1 MARAFSTASVSEIN
15 VELNVKEGNL
25 PSDMYGFVF
34 INSACGTVNSKG
46 LPYKENLPDGSFNE
60 EFGSPLI
67 NGDGVVIRIDLNETG
82 KVKVST
88 GLMKTPCYYA
98 DVATSSPD
106 STYGEDFRFRN
117 IGLGR
122 RSLRL
127 GTRNQLSTAVMPV
140 RFKSEGKTRL
150 LATFDAGR
158 PFEFDPKTFK
168 LITPI
173 GKNKIWRSFLPFFM
187 NTPFNTVMSTAH
199 PVFDPDTEELFTVNF
214 GKSKK
219 EAMRDKFL
227 FEIYV
232 RHEQV
237 LRKYLIKL
245 SEKFNFNAQG
255 KELNE
260 NSEKVLNDI
269 QLFVLSEHFRSI
281 PFIPKIVEWISELFS
296 KLSSKILLRNNTV
309 FLMRWNGKDTLEKW
323 EILDQNG
330 KAINLAHNMHQIGF
344 SKNYIL
350 LCDTN
355 FKFTFDTMLNF
366 PFQNDPQIGP
376 FIRKIMCKP
385 MNQFSSLYVVKRSD
399 LNVAGSNKKITAKTI
414 KLKYE
419 TVHFS
424 VDYDDSDGIITLHSA
439 HNCSACVADW
449 LRSYDTLATDT
460 LQSTRKDKL
469 GLLAVGEMDIGRVG
483 RLRIDAARGELIEN
497 QSEFKFFDGL
507 ENGNITKAHT
517 WGIGLYTHRDMLS
530 HEMNTPKISHIFW
543 QSYGL
548 KEEHLSKFI
557 FEMYSDPK
565 RTNKQFTPSQML
577 GFTKK
582 GAPHVLQCIN
592 TLSMESEDFYTFG
605 NEQYMWSLQFVPKK
619 NNSATIPAGKNG
631 YILTTVI
638 NGIPTIN
645 LNEFDYLPEIWIFDA
660 NDLKSGPVVKLEH
673 TDFSFGFTIHSVWVE
688 KADEVNRPDYAINI
702 REDYPIKDPKIFG
715 VIPVPDFLRSRR
727 DKKIAKLFKNEIY
740 PKFDN

>member
-1 MARAFSTASVSEIN
+1 MARVFSTASIEEIE
-15 VELNVKEGNL
+15 VDLMVIEGEI
-25 PSDMYGFVF
+25 PSDLYGFVF
-34 INSACGTVNSKG
+34 INSACGTINSKG
-46 LPYKENLPDGSFNE
+46 LPYKEFLPDGSLNE

-67 NGDGVVIRIDLNETG
+67 NGDGVVIRIDLNEG
-82 KVKVST
+82 GKIKVKT

-127 GTRNQLSTAVMPV
+127 GTRNQLSTAVMPI

-158 PFEFDPKTFK
+158 PFEFDPMSFK

-214 GKSKK
+214 GKNKN
-219 EAMRDKFL
+219 ELLRDKFL

-232 RHEQV
+232 RNEKK
-237 LRKYLIKL
+237 LRDYLAKL
-245 SEKFNFNAQG
+245 SERFDFTIQG
-255 KELNE
+255 NELNVE
-260 NSEKVLNDI
+260 SEKGLNKI
-269 QLFVLSEHFRSI
+269 HSFVLSEHFRNI
-281 PFIPKIVEWISELFS
+281 PFFPKIIEWVSEFFS
-296 KLSSKILLRNNTV
+296 TLSSKVLLRNNTV
-309 FLMRWNGKDTLEKW
+309 FLMKWKGKDAFEKW
-323 EILDQNG
+323 EIVDQNG
-330 KAINLAHNMHQIGF
+330 NAIKLAHNMHQIGF

-366 PFQNDPQIGP
+366 PFQNDQQIGP
-376 FIRKIMCKP
+376 LIRKLMCKP
-385 MNQFSSLYVVKRSD
+385 MNEFSSLYILRRSD
-399 LNVAGSNKKITAKTI
+399 LNGNGNYKKVKAKRI
-414 KLKYE
+414 ELKYE

-424 VDYDDSDGIITLHSA
+424 VDYDDTDDIITIHSA

-449 LRSYDTLATDT
+449 LRSYDTLATDSSKKIRT
-460 LQSTRKDKL
+460 DKL

-483 RLRIDAARGELIEN
+483 RLKIDASNGKLIED

-507 ENGNITKAHT
+507 ENGSISKAHT

-530 HEMNTPKISHIFW
+530 HETNTPKITHIFW

-557 FEMYSDPK
+557 FDMYSDKTRPK
-565 RTNKQFTPSQML
+565 KEFSSDKML
-577 GFTKK
+577 ELTKK
-582 GAPHVLQCIN
+582 GAPPVLQCVA
-592 TLSMESEDFYTFG
+592 TASMESEDFFAFG
-605 NEQYMWSLQFVPKK
+605 EEQYMWSLQFVPRKIR
-619 NNSATIPAGKNG
+619 NPNISSGKDG

-638 NGIPTIN
+638 NGKSTGN
-645 LNEFDYLPEIWIFDA
+645 QNEFDYLPEIWIFDA
-660 NDLKSGPVVKLEH
+660 NNLKNGPVVRLNH
-673 TDFSFGFTIHSVWVE
+673 PDFSFGFTIHSVWVE
-688 KADEVNRPDYAINI
+688 RADEVNRPDYAINI
-702 REDYPIKDPKIFG
+702 REDYPLKHQKIFG
-715 VIPVPDFLRSRR
+715 IIPVPDFLRSNR
-727 DKKIAKLFKNEIY
+727 DKKIAKLFENEIF